1 MSEGFKRPGGEMA
14 SRPLHFIWL
23 VDCSGSMMGEKI
35 QSLNYAIRQTIPDM
49 RSAADE
55 NPNAQLY
62 IRAVKFSEGASW
74 HIAAPT
80 PIDEFEWIDLEADG
94 LTDMG
99 KAFELVANQLQMPPM
114 PERAL
119 PPVLVLLSDGQ
130 PTDEYRK
137 SLEELLSL
145 PWGKKAVKIAIAIG
159 SDADTTVLQEFMNNN
174 ELPVLQANNPQA
186 LIRYIKWA
194 STIAK
199 QVSSPNSNAAHITSQ
214 SKQTPID
221 TGAIPVASEEDSDV
235 W

>member
-1 MSEGFKRPGGEMA
+1 MMEGFKRPGGEMA

-49 RSAADE
+49 KAAADE

-74 HIAAPT
+74 HIANPT
-80 PIDEFEWIDLEADG
+80 PIEEFEWIDLEAGG

-99 KAFELVANQLQMPPM
+99 KAFELVTDQLHMPPM

-130 PTDEYRK
+130 PTDQYK
-137 SLEELLSL
+137 KNLDELLSL
-145 PWGKKAVKIAIAIG
+145 PWGKKAVKLAIAIG
-159 SDADTTVLQEFMNNN
+159 SDADTTVLREFMNNN
-174 ELPVLQANNPQA
+174 ELPVLQANNPEV
-186 LIRYIKWA
+186 LTKYIKWA

-199 QVSSPNSNAAHITSQ
+199 QVSSPTSNVISVS
-214 SKQTPID
+214 SKQTIID
-221 TGAIPVASEEDSDV
+221 TQTIPIASDEDSDV

>member
-1 MSEGFKRPGGEMA
+1 MTEGFKRPGGEMA
-14 SRPLHFIWL
+14 SRPLHFIWI

-49 RSAADE
+49 QSAADE
-55 NPNAQLY
+55 NPNAQLF

-80 PIDEFEWIDLEADG
+80 PIEAFEWIDLEADG
-94 LTDMG
+94 VTDMG
-99 KAFELVANQLQMPPM
+99 KAFELVADQLQMPPM

-130 PTDEYRK
+130 PTDQYKK
-137 SLEELLSL
+137 SLERLLSL

-159 SDADTTVLQEFMNNN
+159 SDADLTVLQEFMNNN

-186 LIRYIKWA
+186 LIKYIKWA

-199 QVSSPNSNAAHITSQ
+199 QVSSPNSSVIGMSSQ
-214 SKQTPID
+214 KTAID
-221 TGAIPVASEEDSDV
+221 TAALPIASDEDSDV

>member
-1 MSEGFKRPGGEMA
+1 MMEGFKRPGGEMA

-49 RSAADE
+49 KAAADE

-74 HIAAPT
+74 HIANPT
-80 PIDEFEWIDLEADG
+80 PIEEFEWIDLEAGG

-99 KAFELVANQLQMPPM
+99 KAFELVTDQLHMPPM

-130 PTDEYRK
+130 PTDQYK
-137 SLEELLSL
+137 KNLDELLSL
-145 PWGKKAVKIAIAIG
+145 PWGKKAVKLAIAIG
-159 SDADTTVLQEFMNNN
+159 SDADTTVLREFMNNN
-174 ELPVLQANNPQA
+174 ELPVLQANNPEV
-186 LIRYIKWA
+186 LTKYIKWA

-199 QVSSPNSNAAHITSQ
+199 QVSSPASNVISVS
-214 SKQTPID
+214 SKQTIID
-221 TGAIPVASEEDSDV
+221 TQTIPVASDEDSDV

>member
-1 MSEGFKRPGGEMA
+1 MMEGFKRPGGEMA

-49 RSAADE
+49 KAAADE

-74 HIAAPT
+74 HIANPT
-80 PIDEFEWIDLEADG
+80 PIEEFEWIDLEAGG

-99 KAFELVANQLQMPPM
+99 KAFELVTDQLHMPPM

-130 PTDEYRK
+130 PTDQYK
-137 SLEELLSL
+137 KNLEELLSL
-145 PWGKKAVKIAIAIG
+145 PWGKKAVKLAIAIG
-159 SDADTTVLQEFMNNN
+159 SDADTTVLKEFISNN
-174 ELPVLQANNPQA
+174 ELPVLQANNPEV
-186 LIRYIKWA
+186 LTKYIKWA

-199 QVSSPNSNAAHITSQ
+199 QVSSPTSNVIGVS
-214 SKQTPID
+214 SKQTIID
-221 TGAIPVASEEDSDV
+221 TQAIPVAADEDSDV

>member
-1 MSEGFKRPGGEMA
+1 MMEGFKRPGGEMA

-49 RSAADE
+49 KAAADE

-74 HIAAPT
+74 HIANPT
-80 PIDEFEWIDLEADG
+80 PIEEFEWIDLEAGG

-99 KAFELVANQLQMPPM
+99 KAFELVTDQLHMPPM

-130 PTDEYRK
+130 PTDQYK
-137 SLEELLSL
+137 KNLEELLSL
-145 PWGKKAVKIAIAIG
+145 PWGKKAVKLAIAIG
-159 SDADTTVLQEFMNNN
+159 SDADTTVLREFISNN
-174 ELPVLQANNPQA
+174 ELPVLQANNPEV
-186 LIRYIKWA
+186 LTKYIKWA

-199 QVSSPNSNAAHITSQ
+199 QVSSPTSNVISVS
-214 SKQTPID
+214 SKQTIID
-221 TGAIPVASEEDSDV
+221 TQTIPIASDEDSDV

>member
-55 NPNAQLY
+55 NPNAQLF

-74 HIAAPT
+74 HIATPT
-80 PIDEFEWIDLEADG
+80 PVDEFEWIDLEAEG

-99 KAFELVANQLQMPPM
+99 KAFELVSNQLQMPPM

-119 PPVLVLLSDGQ
+119 PPVIVLLSDGQ

-137 SLEELLSL
+137 SLEDLLNL
-145 PWGKKAVKIAIAIG
+145 PWGKKAIKIAIAIG
-159 SDADTTVLQEFMNNN
+159 SDADTTVL
-174 ELPVLQANNPQA
+174 
-186 LIRYIKWA
+186 K
-194 STIAK
+194 
-199 QVSSPNSNAAHITSQ
+199 
-214 SKQTPID
+214 
-221 TGAIPVASEEDSDV
+221 
-235 W
+235 

>member
-1 MSEGFKRPGGEMA
+1 MVEGLKRPGGEMA

-49 RSAADE
+49 KQAAED

-62 IRAVKFSEGASW
+62 VRAITFSEGAKW
-74 HIAAPT
+74 HIASPT
-80 PIDEFEWIDLEADG
+80 PVEEFEWLDVNAEG

-99 KAFELVANQLQMPPM
+99 AAFELVCQQLEMPPM

-119 PPVLVLLSDGQ
+119 PPVLVLISDGQ
-130 PTDEYRK
+130 PTDHYK
-137 SLEELLSL
+137 TSLQKLLQM

-159 SDADTTVLQEFMNNN
+159 QDADEEILAEFVNNP
-174 ELPVLQANNPQA
+174 EMPVLKANNPQA
-186 LIRYIKWA
+186 LVKYIKWA
-194 STIAK
+194 STVTK
-199 QVSSPNSNAAHITSQ
+199 QVSMPHSKAMNETS
-214 SKQTPID
+214 KNNIVDIQT
-221 TGAIPVASEEDSDV
+221 IPTTSEDEVDV

>member
-1 MSEGFKRPGGEMA
+1 MIEGLKRPGGKMA

-49 RSAADE
+49 KEAAAD

-62 IRAVKFSEGASW
+62 VRALTFSEGASW
-74 HIAAPT
+74 HIATPT
-80 PIDEFEWIDLEADG
+80 PVESFEWIDVEAQG

-99 KAFELVANQLQMPPM
+99 EAFELACEQLMMPPM

-130 PTDEYRK
+130 PTDSYHE
-137 SLEELLSL
+137 SLQKLLAL

-159 SDADTTVLQEFMNNN
+159 QDADEQVLSEFVNNP
-174 ELPVLQANNPQA
+174 EMPVLKANNPQA
-186 LIRYIKWA
+186 LVKYIKWA
-194 STIAK
+194 STVAK
-199 QVSSPNSNAAHITSQ
+199 QVSMPHSKVAGDVSPAAA
-214 SKQTPID
+214 ID
-221 TGAIPVASEEDSDV
+221 LTTIPEVGGDDVDV

>member
-55 NPNAQLY
+55 NPNAQLF

-74 HIAAPT
+74 HIATPT
-80 PIDEFEWIDLEADG
+80 PVDEFEWIDLEAEG

-99 KAFELVANQLQMPPM
+99 KAFELVSNQLQMPPM

-119 PPVLVLLSDGQ
+119 PPVIVLLSDGQ

-137 SLEELLSL
+137 SLEDLLNL
-145 PWGKKAVKIAIAIG
+145 PWGKKAIKIAIAIG
-159 SDADTTVLQEFMNNN
+159 SDADTTVLKEFMNNS

-186 LIRYIKWA
+186 LIKYIKWA
-194 STIAK
+194 STVAK
-199 QVSSPNSNAAHITSQ
+199 QVSSPNSIAANIT

-221 TGAIPVASEEDSDV
+221 TGAIPVAQEEDSDV

>member
-1 MSEGFKRPGGEMA
+1 
-14 SRPLHFIWL
+14 
-23 VDCSGSMMGEKI
+23 MMGEKI

-49 RSAADE
+49 KAAADE

-74 HIAAPT
+74 HIANPT
-80 PIDEFEWIDLEADG
+80 PIEEFEWIDLEAGG

-99 KAFELVANQLQMPPM
+99 KAFELVTDQLHMPPM

-130 PTDEYRK
+130 PTDQYK
-137 SLEELLSL
+137 KNLEELLSL
-145 PWGKKAVKIAIAIG
+145 PWGKKAVKLAIAIG
-159 SDADTTVLQEFMNNN
+159 SDADTTVLREFMNNN
-174 ELPVLQANNPQA
+174 ELPVLQANNPEV
-186 LIRYIKWA
+186 LTKYIKWA

-199 QVSSPNSNAAHITSQ
+199 QVSSPTSNVISVS
-214 SKQTPID
+214 SKQTIID
-221 TGAIPVASEEDSDV
+221 TQTIPIASDEDSDV

>member
-74 HIAAPT
+74 HISAPT

-99 KAFELVANQLQMPPM
+99 KAFELVADQLQMPPM

-130 PTDEYRK
+130 PTDEYKK
-137 SLEELLSL
+137 SLEGLLSL

-159 SDADTTVLQEFMNNN
+159 SDADTTVLQEFMNNS

-186 LIRYIKWA
+186 LIKYIKWA
-194 STIAK
+194 STVAK
-199 QVSSPNSNAAHITSQ
+199 QVSSPNSNAASIT

-221 TGAIPVASEEDSDV
+221 TAAIPVASDEDSDV